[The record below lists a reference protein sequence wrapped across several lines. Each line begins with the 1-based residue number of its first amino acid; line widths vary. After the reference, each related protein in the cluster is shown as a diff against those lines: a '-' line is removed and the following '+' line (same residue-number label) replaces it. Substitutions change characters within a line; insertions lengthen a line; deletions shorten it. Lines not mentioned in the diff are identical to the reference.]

1 MRTGRPMLV
10 TAAAFVLAVLADLAI
25 GYSPFPG
32 YGALIG
38 LIGCI
43 VIVVVSK
50 WLGRFLSRPEDLYP
64 LDVPADVQED
74 LRG

>member
-1 MRTGRPMLV
+1 VRTGLPLIVTLV
-10 TAAAFVLAVLADLAI
+10 ALAI
-25 GYSPFPG
+25 GAGVDALIGYSRFPG

-38 LIGCI
+38 LLGCI

-64 LDVPADVQED
+64 DDVPADVQED
-74 LRG
+74 LHG